1 MAGRYL
7 ESRQECLTESIQ
19 ATERQVLIDGCS
31 IARYDPILVTVH
43 DGNKFISGRF
53 HTNVFARIAFV
64 KEVPNKCCFT
74 LRFSDYKQY
83 CLCVLSLSYLLL
95 CFSVFFPVS
104 LSALSPSLL
113 TGIQFDV
120 PWNTV
125 QSVKLW
131 ALLQYPSLWAA
142 QSGSLTRALDR
153 SLHTLPQ
160 WHNLTFKIVGHFER
174 LDFCLVNLF
183 DTLNNLR
190 ILVLAPVLRWWVGC
204 GPYRSTVARATV
216 SFR

>member
-1 MAGRYL
+1 MHKRYSIDMAGRYL

-31 IARYDPILVTVH
+31 IARYDSILVTVH

-74 LRFSDYKQY
+74 LRFSDYKQH
-83 CLCVLSLSYLLL
+83 CLCVLSLSIISPPFVSL
-95 CFSVFFPVS
+95 FFFPVS

-131 ALLQYPSLWAA
+131 ALLQYPSL
-142 QSGSLTRALDR
+142 
-153 SLHTLPQ
+153 
-160 WHNLTFKIVGHFER
+160 
-174 LDFCLVNLF
+174 
-183 DTLNNLR
+183 
-190 ILVLAPVLRWWVGC
+190 
-204 GPYRSTVARATV
+204 
-216 SFR
+216 